1 MTITIESFLER
12 APKLLADWQPEHTP
26 IQLEHFVIGNSGCG
40 DVYGKYVQAMRELDG
55 RYQGLQAMQVQQESQ
70 AIDLEVAQLDLEEA
84 KEAVNSPT
92 YDTFGIRRAELAVR
106 KAELAVEI
114 AQMAIDVDKP
124 RRAAALREAAT
135 LLDLA
140 TKAREEVGELT
151 PERRLELEWDFT
163 ATRFAQQIEVKRMSG
178 LPVGQEIMVSIE
190 HFPDKQKQKL
200 IQALRTV
207 VGTAPHLRD
216 PLQGA
221 MQLAFDA
228 KDRRDRNA
236 AAVAGSG

>member
-1 MTITIESFLER
+1 MTITIESFLKQ
-12 APKLLADWQPEHTP
+12 APKLLVDWQPEHTP

-70 AIDLEVAQLDLEEA
+70 AIDLEVAEIDLEEA
-84 KEAVNSPT
+84 RVLDPAAV
-92 YDTFGIRRAELAVR
+92 GARRAALTIR

-114 AQMAIDVDKP
+114 AQMAIAVDKP

-135 LLDLA
+135 LIELA

-163 ATRFAQQIEVKRMSG
+163 AARFAQQIELKRMAG
-178 LPVGQEIMVSIE
+178 QPVSQEIMVSID

-200 IQALRTV
+200 IQAMRTV
-207 VGTAPHLRD
+207 VGTAAHLRD
-216 PLQGA
+216 PMQAVL
-221 MQLAFDA
+221 QLACEA
-228 KDRRDRNA
+228 KDRRDGRNA
-236 AAVAGSG
+236 AAVAGGG